1 MFQSYADWA
10 IIAVFIVFYS
20 LIAKAIGRTWISDAM
35 VFVVAGFLLGD
46 DGLGWLDFNVT
57 SENLETIVELTLAL
71 ILFTD
76 AANANLPVLK
86 NSLRLPWRLLAIGLP
101 LTIALGFGVSS
112 LLFPQFS
119 WVEAALLAV
128 MLAPTDAALGKA
140 VVSNTQVPDNI
151 REDLNV
157 ESGLNDG
164 ICVPLLLSLLAI
176 ADSQQTQG
184 IPTSLLASLF
194 LQQIGIGV
202 LIGVS
207 FAFIATQMRHFFLKK
222 NWAAQDWQP
231 VLPIALAVACFAT
244 SQQLGGSGFI
254 ACFVGGL
261 TFGGLNRQQRESLL
275 IAAEGAGDA
284 LSLITW
290 VAFGSSIVVLVFAQI
305 TWQAVVYGLLS
316 LTIVRMVPVA
326 IALLGLKQN
335 LYTVIFAGW
344 FGPRGLASIVF
355 AVMVL
360 DARLPYSQEI
370 AVVVSLTII
379 FSVIAHG
386 LSATPL
392 ANRYGRWW
400 SQHQVKNPSH

>member
-35 VFVVAGFLLGD
+35 VFVGAGFLLGD
-46 DGLGWLDFNVT
+46 DGLGWLHFNVT

-176 ADSQQTQG
+176 ADSQQIQG
-184 IPTSLLASLF
+184 SPTSLLVSLF

-202 LIGVS
+202 LISVS

-222 NWAAQDWQP
+222 NWAASDWQP

-261 TFGGLNRQQRESLL
+261 MFGGLNRQQRESLL
-275 IAAEGAGDA
+275 MAAEGTGDA

-305 TWQAVVYGLLS
+305 TWQAVVYGVLS
-316 LTIVRMVPVA
+316 LTLVRMVPVA
-326 IALLGLKQN
+326 IALFRLKQN
-335 LYTVIFAGW
+335 LYTVLFAGW

-400 SQHQVKNPSH
+400 SRHQVKHPSH